1 MPGQLQLNNLEP
13 VSAEQNMSVYV
24 CTSTAELYQNLG
36 ITAAMAAGTAF
47 GTFKTRLEFA
57 NEIQST
63 STSVTILVLYTRI
76 TGGDSLQAVEFTQ
89 APTDALSLYR
99 QGGDSYVSS
108 VSTGGYY
115 VAALNFETYDETTFK
130 NVKTQADAD
139 FSGWKGSLS
148 AEFASNITEITK
160 QTQTTSTFHQRGE
173 GFTAPM
179 PDRDTFL
186 AFVNGFGS
194 PAFELDR
201 PAVLDFS
208 VQSYTSVAG
217 CPAGFRVIDDY
228 IDSWDGSSDITP
240 GTRLANI
247 AEKVLAAEKLL
258 NNVQTLYDF
267 YGCLAAEPKL
277 ATAQGQYTKILS
289 DIDAWRKAVDE
300 DPTKPGIAVP
310 AISDADLNYPIAQY
324 SLLTGRIGPG
334 GEGGLHFHDIEL
346 AMIGRLVTSTQ
357 VAVLSRDFVKK
368 IDVTYSMA
376 RGDKNNSWTVS
387 HGKGD
392 DNPNAHIEFGPG
404 ETINQAGPLWWGDLL
419 MVEAV
424 NFGTTSQNVQLGREG
439 SANGNAFWTKTNTTC
454 LVGFIGS
461 VGLDLRRPIPGVQAL
476 GIQYVQFLPCKWE
489 APPITPNFKARS
501 TKPSP
506 NDSFRDPGDLQ
517 IGGTPVDLV
526 ISPER
531 LLKDF
536 LVRDHLKIFELYNE
550 NGGWENWLQC
560 ELTYHMRTT
569 DRRRGLEREQDDVY
583 ANARLQ
589 RCDVFLTQR
598 PIANVEPET
607 VVIELKAAGVRRTP
621 TDLFNGVRDD
631 IAKMYSADPRI
642 NKFSARWGR
651 VRAYAL
657 GAFVDVDPQTAF
669 DGYNGW
675 TGVSPKPSL
684 DLIGNPVD
692 GKRLALVS
700 WNYKNYT

>member
-1 MPGQLQLNNLEP
+1 
-13 VSAEQNMSVYV
+13 MSVYV

-47 GTFKTRLEFA
+47 GTFKTKLQFV

-76 TGGDSLQAVEFTQ
+76 TGGDSLQAVEFIQ

-139 FSGWKGSLS
+139 FSGLKGSLS
-148 AEFASNITEITK
+148 AEFASNIMEITK
-160 QTQTTSTFHQRGE
+160 STQITSTFHQRGE
-173 GFTAPM
+173 GFSAPL
-179 PDRDTFL
+179 PDKSTFMS
-186 AFVNGFGS
+186 FVNGFGL
-194 PAFELDR
+194 PGFEMDR

-228 IDSWDGSSDITP
+228 TDSWDGSSDINP

-258 NNVQTLYDF
+258 NSVQTMYDF

-277 ATAQGQYTKILS
+277 KTAQGQYTQILS

-310 AISDADLNYPIAQY
+310 AISDADLNHPIAQY
-324 SLLTGRIGPG
+324 SLLTGPIGPL

-346 AMIGRLVTSTQ
+346 AMIGRLVAPTR
-357 VAVLSRDFVKK
+357 VAVFSRDFVKK

-376 RGDKNNSWTVS
+376 LGDKNNSWTVS

-404 ETINQAGPLWWGDLL
+404 ETINQAGPLWWRNYL

-439 SANGNAFWTKTNTTC
+439 SPDGNDFWTKTNTTC

-461 VGLDLRRPIPGVQAL
+461 VGIDLRKPIPGIQAL

-506 NDSFRDPGDLQ
+506 NNGFRDLGDLQ
-517 IGGTPVDLV
+517 FGGTPVDLV

-536 LVRDHLKIFELYNE
+536 LERSRLKIFKLYKE
-550 NGGWENWLQC
+550 NGGWENWMQC

-569 DRRRGLEREQDDVY
+569 DRRRGLEREQGGVY
-583 ANARLQ
+583 ANAPLQ
-589 RCDVFLTQR
+589 RCDVFLTDR
-598 PIANVEPET
+598 PVANTNPET
-607 VVIELKAAGVRRTP
+607 IVIELKAAGVRRTP
-621 TDLFNGVRDD
+621 TEFFNGVRDHCGTNWCN
-631 IAKMYSADPRI
+631 IHRASA
-642 NKFSARWGR
+642 
-651 VRAYAL
+651 V
-657 GAFVDVDPQTAF
+657 
-669 DGYNGW
+669 
-675 TGVSPKPSL
+675 
-684 DLIGNPVD
+684 
-692 GKRLALVS
+692 
-700 WNYKNYT
+700 